1 MRLFIAIPLPT
12 DVRRAAAAAQA
23 DLIVRGA
30 KGRFVPRGNF
40 HITLHF
46 IGESDDLAGAVTAIR
61 EACRDIRP
69 FVLRLR
75 EYGGFGGKNGRTGYL
90 GVTCDT
96 GELDR
101 LYESL
106 ESALW
111 EQGFQRNRG
120 RLSPHV
126 TLGRNVTEDESFL
139 SPLGNV
145 AFTADSVVLYESRNE
160 GGRMRYAPLHREKL
174 S

>member
-12 DVRRAAAAAQA
+12 DVRRTAAAAQA
-23 DLIVRGA
+23 ALVAHGA
-30 KGRFVPRGNF
+30 KGRFVPSENF

-46 IGESDDLAGAVTAIR
+46 IGESEALTEAVAAMHLAA
-61 EACRDIRP
+61 RDIRP
-69 FVLRLR
+69 FVLRLGG
-75 EYGGFGGKNGRTGYL
+75 YGGFGGKKGKTAFL
-90 GVTCDT
+90 SVSCDS

-111 EQGFQRNRG
+111 EQGFAGNRG

-126 TLGRNVTEDESFL
+126 TLGRNVQRDEGFAA
-139 SPLGNV
+139 PAANA
-145 AFTADSVVLYESRNE
+145 AFTAGSIVLYESRAVP
-160 GGRMRYAPLHREKL
+160 GRMQYLPLHTEKL
-174 S
+174 T